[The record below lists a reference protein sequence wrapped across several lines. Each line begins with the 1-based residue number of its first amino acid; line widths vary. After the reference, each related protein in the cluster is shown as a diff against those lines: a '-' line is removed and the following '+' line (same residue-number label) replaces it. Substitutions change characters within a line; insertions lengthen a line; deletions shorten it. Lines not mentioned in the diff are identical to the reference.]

1 MMGVYVILVRDEEQ
15 LPVHRILRD
24 RRKALPVQKTECVT
38 GLYLAT
44 PSGKVLDGTSE

>member
-1 MMGVYVILVRDEEQ
+1 MGVCVIPVREEEQ

-24 RRKALPVQKTECVT
+24 RRQTPPVQKTEWLT
-38 GLYLAT
+38 GSYFTT